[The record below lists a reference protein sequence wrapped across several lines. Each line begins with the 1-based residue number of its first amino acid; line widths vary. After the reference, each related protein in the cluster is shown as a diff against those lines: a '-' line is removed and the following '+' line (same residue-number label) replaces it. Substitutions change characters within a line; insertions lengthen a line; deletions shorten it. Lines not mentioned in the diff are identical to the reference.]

1 MKEARI
7 SERAVVKQSSIG
19 DGSTVDHDSVI
30 LKSVLGTNVDIEKR
44 NLIRDAVIGDMT
56 YTGADTSIMWAE
68 VGKYCCI
75 SRLVDIGGNEHD
87 YHAVSMMPAYRL
99 ESRLGGKLKKHPDEE
114 KIKIGN
120 DVWIG
125 AGAIVVRK
133 EGLEIGNGAVLG
145 AVGGVNA
152 GNCME
157 RLLEMGVIPI
167 VNENDTVAID
177 ELELEIGE
185 NDSLAAIVAGLVHAD
200 LLVLMSDID
209 GLYSA
214 DPHQDE
220 DAELI
225 PVVTEIDSFIESIA
239 GGAGTPNAR
248 GGMAT
253 KIAAACSDR

>member
-145 AVGGVNA
+145 AGAVVTKS
-152 GNCME
+152 
-157 RLLEMGVIPI
+157 VPPY
-167 VNENDTVAID
+167 
-177 ELELEIGE
+177 
-185 NDSLAAIVAGLVHAD
+185 AIVAGVPARIIGWRFPENVIA
-200 LLVLMSDID
+200 LLQELAWWDWEPEKVLEKLPLLTSE
-209 GLYSA
+209 
-214 DPHQDE
+214 PKE
-220 DAELI
+220 EELKELLE
-225 PVVTEIDSFIESIA
+225 VC
-239 GGAGTPNAR
+239 
-248 GGMAT
+248 
-253 KIAAACSDR
+253 K